1 MLVDAERRFAART
14 AAWIMKAKLPKEEVV
29 VRISMFQQ
37 HHIKIIGEEATRIRA
52 ERKR

>member
-1 MLVDAERRFAART
+1 MLVEAQRRFAART

-29 VRISMFQQ
+29 TRISMFEKA
-37 HHIKIIGEEATRIRA
+37 HIQMIGEEATRIRA